1 MKTKNIV
8 LSKAD
13 LLHVVFDRASGL
25 GFAGCGMAQAEIERE
40 TRRCVTAEE
49 VYQKVDNDYKLWLV
63 NAGAG
68 PSLRGYVDRPPYYVR
83 GYDKKYSAAILAKY
97 PWSVVQE
104 ALLGGAEVEA

>member
-49 VYQKVDNDYKLWLV
+49 VYKKVDNEYKLWLV
-63 NAGAG
+63 NKALDIFAE
-68 PSLRGYVDRPPYYVR
+68 VDRPPYYVR

-97 PWSVVQE
+97 PWSKVQE